1 MNALIQNPHLVVKY
15 LIYLIAVWFFI
26 VTVLGGKKYFASSFI
41 ILAFTVLNILW
52 INNIILNDVNYVNEY
67 IERKEFLIVMNG
79 GAALILTMFLKLDK
93 VAWKHVLLLC
103 FATLCHIM
111 IILNIKA
118 HHAGFFYNWY
128 DELIIAVGLL
138 QMMVSHD
145 GLIGAFSNLQELLLR
160 THHYFN
166 RAYQGLFT
174 HKISEKSK

>member
-1 MNALIQNPHLVVKY
+1 MFYSLIQNPHLIAKY
-15 LIYLIAVWFFI
+15 LTYLLLVWFFI
-26 VTVLGGKKYFASSFI
+26 ISAFGDKEHKPSSL
-41 ILAFTVLNILW
+41 ILMSCIL
-52 INNIILNDVNYVNEY
+52 INFLWVAILVENGVAGDFV
-67 IERKEFLIVMNG
+67 ERKEFMMYLE
-79 GAALILTMFLKLDK
+79 GAFGLMLTMFLRHDK
-93 VAWKHVLLLC
+93 TAWKQALLLC

-174 HKISEKSK
+174 HKSSEKSK

>member
-1 MNALIQNPHLVVKY
+1 MSSLSVSYAL
-15 LIYLIAVWFFI
+15 AA
-26 VTVLGGKKYFASSFI
+26 YFAFLFLCGSKNAKAHSFI
-41 ILAFTVLNILW
+41 LMTVSSLNVLFQLPVATDQSSYIYNREVFILW
-52 INNIILNDVNYVNEY
+52 DGVT
-67 IERKEFLIVMNG
+67 
-79 GAALILTMFLKLDK
+79 ALILSMFLNVDK
-93 VAWKHVLLLC
+93 TAWKQALLLA

>member
-1 MNALIQNPHLVVKY
+1 MVSLTVDIM
-15 LIYLIAVWFFI
+15 AVYFLFI
-26 VTVLGGKKYFASSFI
+26 LLLGDKEIKIHAAIIFASCALNVVFPLE
-41 ILAFTVLNILW
+41 LATDLKS
-52 INNIILNDVNYVNEY
+52 Y
-67 IERKEFLIVMNG
+67 ISNRESYIMLD
-79 GAALILTMFLKLDK
+79 GATALILSMFLNVDK
-93 VAWKHVLLLC
+93 TAWKQALLLA